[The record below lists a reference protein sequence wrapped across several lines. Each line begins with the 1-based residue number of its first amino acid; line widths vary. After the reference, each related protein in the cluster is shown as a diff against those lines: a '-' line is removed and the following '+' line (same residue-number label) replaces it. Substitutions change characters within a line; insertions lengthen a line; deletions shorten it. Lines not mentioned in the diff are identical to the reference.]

1 MHNKAEVGDNG
12 KSDIVLTYNK
22 TKGSV
27 DAMDQMIHAFT
38 TKRKSKRW
46 PMVYFFNILDL
57 VSVAARVVFKCEFP
71 VDTLSY
77 EENRQKFNLTVARS
91 LVVAQIE
98 RRATFPS
105 HHEIIRQNIA
115 CVLESICPEPQPA
128 PQQPPAKAAKTDRSA
143 KKQKRCSCCPA
154 CKKGS
159 ENKNCLQYM

>member
-1 MHNKAEVGDNG
+1 
-12 KSDIVLTYNK
+12 
-22 TKGSV
+22 
-27 DAMDQMIHAFT
+27 
-38 TKRKSKRW
+38 
-46 PMVYFFNILDL
+46 MVYFFNILDL

-128 PQQPPAKAAKTDRSA
+128 PQQPPAKAAKTDRNHSIYLEDLVEYEPNPRGA
-143 KKQKRCSCCPA
+143 TRFISKIRSIGVDYTHLPG
-154 CKKGS
+154 KGLS
-159 ENKNCLQYM
+159 F